1 MEAVKMFENV
11 KVIRTFDDIITQIE
25 SAILNN
31 DLKPGDKLPSE
42 RKLIEVFKVS
52 RGTLREA
59 LRSLEQRKL
68 IQIKTGVQ
76 GGAIV
81 NQVDSTQ
88 VIESLDFL
96 LRYQKI
102 TIKELMEFREQVEGM
117 IAAIATKKI
126 RQEDIQQLESL
137 LSAIKKDLE
146 NGIEKYDEIFGLDRK
161 FHMVLLRA
169 TENRIYESVISTVYD
184 NIYKYFE
191 NYLERDSKV
200 LINTYKELM
209 DIFKAVKAGDAEL
222 ARENMQNH
230 IRRYYRMMKKRELE
244 SKR

>member
-1 MEAVKMFENV
+1 MFDNV
-11 KVIRTFDDIITQIE
+11 KVIRTFEDIITQIE

-117 IAAIATKKI
+117 IAAIAAKKA
-126 RQEDIQQLESL
+126 RKNDIMQLESL
-137 LSAIKKDLE
+137 LDAMKKDLE
-146 NGIEKYDEIFGLDRK
+146 NGIEKYDEIFDLDRK

-191 NYLERDSKV
+191 NYLVRDLKILMS
-200 LINTYKELM
+200 TYRELM
-209 DIFKAVKAGDAEL
+209 DIFKAVKAGDTEA

-230 IRRYYRMMKKRELE
+230 IRRYYRLMKKREQE